1 MSQAHAHQPP
11 PKRRRSGAG
20 ARANARPLAI
30 GGTRGIA
37 SVPELLSRR
46 RAKAAHQQHR
56 RGARPLLTFAMG
68 LAVGYG
74 IASPLP
80 RLLSPAL
87 AALLHAPSGI
97 AAIANPLGI
106 GDKSVLVL
114 GNDAIGENTDVMFTV
129 QIRDGITEITQVPRD
144 TYIDSEQVGVMKANA
159 LYANAGFE
167 TAKVEVGRLLDRPVQ
182 RHLKVNLDAVARIG
196 EALGGIEVDVPRR
209 MYYVDDS
216 QNLYIDLYPGRQ
228 LLKGQDLIGYLRFRN
243 DEMGDIGRMERQRD
257 VFQKVFSKLI
267 HPTNLSRLPELL
279 QIAGEDIDTDLTPV
293 EFGQLL
299 AAMTRTNLSASQL
312 PGRLFWHDD
321 LSYWM
326 PDSNPHYGSEPLAE
340 SHVGEGGQLHGDSN
354 EGLRHYY

>member
-20 ARANARPLAI
+20 ARSTDRPLPS

-46 RAKAAHQQHR
+46 RTSAAHQKHR
-56 RGARPLLTFAMG
+56 RGARPLLTFALG

-80 RLLSPAL
+80 RLLGPAL

-97 AAIANPLGI
+97 AAIVNPLGI
-106 GDKSVLVL
+106 GNKSVLVL
-114 GNDAIGENTDVMFTV
+114 GNDSIGDNTDVMFTV

-159 LYANAGFE
+159 LFANAGFE
-167 TAKVEVGRLLDRPVQ
+167 TAKAEVGRLLERPVQ

-196 EALGGIEVDVPRR
+196 EALGGIEVDVPKR
-209 MYYVDDS
+209 MVYVDNA
-216 QNLYIDLYPGRQ
+216 QGLWIDLYPGRQ
-228 LLKGQDLIGYLRFRN
+228 VLRGNDLEGFLRFRH
-243 DEMGDIGRMERQRD
+243 DELGDLGRMERQRLVLAE
-257 VFQKVFSKLI
+257 VFRKLAQ
-267 HPTNLSRLPELL
+267 PATLAKLPELL
-279 QIAGEDIDTDLTPV
+279 TIAGEDIRTDLSPIEIT
-293 EFGQLL
+293 QLVS
-299 AAMTRTNLSASQL
+299 AMTRSKLSTNRL
-312 PGRLFWHDD
+312 PGRLFWEDN

-326 PDSNPHYGSEPLAE
+326 PDSNQRHPYGNGEEPPL
-340 SHVGEGGQLHGDSN
+340 
-354 EGLRHYY
+354 